1 MSQQQSSTTTRPRRL
16 RRASAVAAIIVPS
29 ALIMTVAATHVRS
42 ARASVN
48 PGSDVHV
55 IADLDARKLTVRDG
69 DSTVLTFPIGVGRSS
84 MPTPRGHYSIDK
96 IVWNPR
102 WVPPDKKWAAGYD
115 AAGPGSPANPMRTV
129 KIFFHEPDYYIHGT
143 NDVGSLGYAES
154 HGCLRMD
161 PGDAFEVAR
170 YLMEHSG
177 APRDESWYIRV
188 LHFRDQSKTVYLGSA
203 VPMTV
208 M

>member
-29 ALIMTVAATHVRS
+29 ALIMTVAAHVRS
-42 ARASVN
+42 ARATAD
-48 PGSDVHV
+48 PSDLHV
-55 IADLDARKLTVRDG
+55 TADLDARKLTVRDG

-102 WVPPDKKWAAGYD
+102 WVPPDKKWASGYD

-177 APRDESWYIRV
+177 APHDESWYIRV
-188 LHFRDQSKTVYLGSA
+188 LHFRDQSKTIYLGSA